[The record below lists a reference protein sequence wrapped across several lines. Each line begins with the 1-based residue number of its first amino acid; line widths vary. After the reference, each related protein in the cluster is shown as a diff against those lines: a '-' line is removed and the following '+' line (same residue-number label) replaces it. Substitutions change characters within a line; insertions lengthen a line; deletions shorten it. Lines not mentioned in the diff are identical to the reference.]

1 MNKCERPGGKAELVV
16 YSCHCVDHGPE
27 QRVFDEDDI
36 RAAGGI
42 IGVETELQRDCYWF
56 VRLGMIE
63 AQQGSSGWSFTD
75 EAIAELVVPN
85 LSAWRL
91 GRRNPASRRGAF
103 ERHVFETLF
112 LDLSAFLKGW
122 NHEEEGS
129 INAYV
134 IKRIDI
140 SPDRISSIASALT
153 PIRRAHDVVDMTVLK
168 YWYDPDWKITYP
180 SEDLILAELS
190 VSIPVRLRLDGAEG
204 AIVTDILPSSSC

>member
-1 MNKCERPGGKAELVV
+1 MNKCEKPRGKAELVV

-85 LSAWRL
+85 LL
-91 GRRNPASRRGAF
+91 
-103 ERHVFETLF
+103 
-112 LDLSAFLKGW
+112 
-122 NHEEEGS
+122 
-129 INAYV
+129 
-134 IKRIDI
+134 RI
-140 SPDRISSIASALT
+140 A
-153 PIRRAHDVVDMTVLK
+153 
-168 YWYDPDWKITYP
+168 
-180 SEDLILAELS
+180 
-190 VSIPVRLRLDGAEG
+190 
-204 AIVTDILPSSSC
+204 